1 MKKTYITP
9 ETLLTLLSNGS
20 IIAASETVDLF
31 DDGGSDQLVK
41 GNQTA
46 PSTPS
51 YNVWNDDWSE

>member
-9 ETLLTLLSNGS
+9 ETLLTQLSHGS
-20 IIAASETVDLF
+20 IIAASEQIDLYQ
-31 DDGGSDQLVK
+31 DGGSDQLVK

-46 PSTPS
+46 PSNST